1 MKFAN
6 ESQIRALDTDA
17 LAKILLATTHSAEKT
32 VINDQDYLKIWG
44 INASEIAAQ
53 DLIVK
58 ITEKVK
64 DKISQHS
71 QELLQ
76 KMFKRG
82 TLASALVKNVGADP
96 DRDDFVYEYGRLA
109 HCLAENKLYGTGE

>member
-1 MKFAN
+1 M
-6 ESQIRALDTDA
+6 
-17 LAKILLATTHSAEKT
+17 
-32 VINDQDYLKIWG
+32 INDQDYLKIWG

-58 ITEKVK
+58 ITEKAK